1 MTASLARFVLKRP
14 ETSAVIVTVALT
26 SLLTITTGGT
36 WLSFAIL
43 QSVLRVTAVLAIM
56 AFGEALV
63 ISAGEI
69 DISVGSIFAV
79 GAMVFIG
86 VGRTLPTGVALPLA
100 LGAGVLIGLGNGAI
114 VARFRA
120 PSLIV
125 TLGTLLL
132 FRGIAYGVTEGFN
145 FAASDEVRALWL
157 FNAVGGARVAGLNI
171 AVLWALLALA
181 VLHLMVFYT
190 PLGNHVL
197 AVGGNAVSSY
207 SRGVNVARVRLT
219 VFALSG
225 LLAAFAGVLD
235 AANIGYVDG
244 SFGELMELEAI
255 AAAVLGGCSL
265 AGGRCSLLG
274 TLFGAFLLRAV
285 QSYLVILGIQ
295 PQWFILLLGAI
306 VVLAGLSDV
315 ILTKVLVRLAAVA
328 KMPPAAVSP

>member
-1 MTASLARFVLKRP
+1 MSASLARFVLKRP
-14 ETSAVIVTVALT
+14 ETSAIVVTAVLT
-26 SLLTITTGGT
+26 SVLAITTGGT
-36 WLSFAIL
+36 WLSFANL

-63 ISAGEI
+63 LSTGEV

-79 GAMVFIG
+79 GALVFIG
-86 VGRTLPTGVALPLA
+86 VGRTVPTAVALPLA
-100 LGAGVLIGLGNGAI
+100 LGAGVLIGLANGAI
-114 VARFRA
+114 VSRFGA

-145 FAASDEVRALWL
+145 FAATDQVRAQGL
-157 FNAVGGARVAGLNI
+157 FNAVGGAGVFGLNI
-171 AVLWALLALA
+171 AVFWALFALV
-181 VLHLMVFYT
+181 VLHTMVFYT
-190 PLGNHVL
+190 PLGNRIL
-197 AVGGNAVSSY
+197 AVGGNAASSY
-207 SRGVNVARVRLT
+207 SRGVNVSRVRLT

-244 SFGELMELEAI
+244 SFGEQMELEAI

-306 VVLAGLSDV
+306 VVLASLSDR
-315 ILTKVLVRLAAVA
+315 ILTKVLVRLQR
-328 KMPPAAVSP
+328 